1 MRCPK
6 CGYVSF
12 DHLDNCMKCSR
23 DLIGAREDLNL
34 LDFRPEVPFLL
45 GSLVG
50 EMEGGG
56 AQQELSLTQETEL
69 ELGGFEMG
77 EPSASEGTIDMG
89 DLGGPAEES
98 SSDEVSL
105 SEIALDDLE
114 TIEASAMGDAV
125 AGELQLDD
133 LGELSTEDAGPTEE
147 DAGFL
152 GLEIET
158 DESLDVDLSA
168 FEDELAVEPEA
179 PSEPAPADPG
189 AALELDLNEDDLSAL
204 ARELE
209 DHLDSEAGGKKKEAA
224 DDLALGGE
232 ELVLEIDDD

>member
-12 DHLDNCMKCSR
+12 DFLNNCLKCSR
-23 DLIGAREDLNL
+23 DLSSSREDLNL
-34 LDFRPEVPFLL
+34 MDFRPQVPFLL

-56 AQQELSLTQETEL
+56 AQQALSLTQETEL
-69 ELGGFEMG
+69 ELGGLG
-77 EPSASEGTIDMG
+77 ISEPSASQGSIDMG
-89 DLGGPAEES
+89 DLEIPSAENS
-98 SSDEVSL
+98 SEEMSL

-114 TIEASAMGDAV
+114 TIEASALGK
-125 AGELQLDD
+125 AGGEEVQLDD
-133 LGELSTEDAGPTEE
+133 LAEIRPKDSSMAEK

-152 GLEIET
+152 GLEIAS
-158 DESLDVDLSA
+158 DEES
-168 FEDELAVEPEA
+168 FEDLGGFGEEISLEAEA
-179 PSEPAPADPG
+179 PAKRAPADPG

-209 DHLDSEAGGKKKEAA
+209 DHLELED
-224 DDLALGGE
+224 GE
-232 ELVLEIDDD
+232 EKK